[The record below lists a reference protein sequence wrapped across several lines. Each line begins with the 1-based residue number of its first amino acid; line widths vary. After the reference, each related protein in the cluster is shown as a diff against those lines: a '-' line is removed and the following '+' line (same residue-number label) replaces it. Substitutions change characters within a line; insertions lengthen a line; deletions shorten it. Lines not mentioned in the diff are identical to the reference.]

1 MMQNKLFHA
10 LAIPQKIHIA
20 YGLQVWIQ
28 PPPKSKERVLDD
40 NKSDL
45 PTNIKFAGIY
55 EKIVRKNTSYLN

>member
-1 MMQNKLFHA
+1 M
-10 LAIPQKIHIA
+10 A
-20 YGLQVWIQ
+20 YKCGYSL
-28 PPPKSKERVLDD
+28 PLLDD